1 MCFKLQLVIWFPNL
15 LVLQKNMKVP
25 VILEVWVICKS
36 LQENLGK
43 VLLFNSFV
51 IQYTMIR
58 LLSRTSCWATVF
70 LKVAKYSASNSCKMC
85 CIKCFC

>member
-1 MCFKLQLVIWFPNL
+1 MCFKLQLVIWFSNL

-51 IQYTMIR
+51 IQYTMIKN
-58 LLSRTSCWATVF
+58 LMLGNCFFESGQIFSLQFLQNVLS
-70 LKVAKYSASNSCKMC
+70 
-85 CIKCFC
+85 